1 MLASTVAQVRN
12 NFKDYCDRVVDDD
25 EVLVITRPGERN
37 VVMMSLKEFTALQN
51 QMYLA
56 KADRALEQIK
66 TGKGI
71 PKKLKELRNCER
83 SPEN

>member
-37 VVMMSLKEFTALQN
+37 VVMMSLKEFTAFQN

-71 PKKLKELRNCER
+71 PKKLKDLK
-83 SPEN
+83 S

>member
-71 PKKLKELRNCER
+71 PKKLKDLKSYE
-83 SPEN
+83 SSSGK

>member
-71 PKKLKELRNCER
+71 PKKLKDLK
-83 SPEN
+83 S

>member
-12 NFKDYCDRVVDDD
+12 NFKDYCDRVIDDD

-71 PKKLKELRNCER
+71 PKKLKDLK
-83 SPEN
+83 S

>member
-12 NFKDYCDRVVDDD
+12 NFKDYCDRVIDDD

-66 TGKGI
+66 TGKEI

>member
-51 QMYLA
+51 QMYLV

-71 PKKLKELRNCER
+71 PKKLKDLK
-83 SPEN
+83 S